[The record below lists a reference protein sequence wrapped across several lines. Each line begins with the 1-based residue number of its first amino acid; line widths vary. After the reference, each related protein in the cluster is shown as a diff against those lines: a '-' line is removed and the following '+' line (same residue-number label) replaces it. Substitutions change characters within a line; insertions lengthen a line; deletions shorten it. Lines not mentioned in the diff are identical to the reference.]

1 MIFYDIYLIDLVEW
15 IINLLLLG
23 ITALVWVAAVGIAMI
38 IYDYSG
44 LGDLITKIYNWL
56 FNWIAR

>member
-1 MIFYDIYLIDLVEW
+1 
-15 IINLLLLG
+15 
-23 ITALVWVAAVGIAMI
+23 MI

>member
-23 ITALVWVAAVGIAMI
+23 FTALVWLAAVGIAMI